1 MAVKIAVNTWLF
13 ALRFTDERVAILDS
27 VRELGFE
34 AVEISLMQPGDFN
47 CKRMRGELSRR
58 GLTCSSVA
66 VICGEGRDLRGTAE
80 QQRAALEFLKGCIDT
95 TADLECGLLNGPL
108 YSRVGRTDAKPSD
121 PRQEQLRVV
130 AAHLRT
136 LDEYAEKRGV
146 QLAIE
151 PILRFETDLI
161 NTCAEAME
169 LIAMTGSSRLGVH
182 LDTFHMNVEEANP
195 VLAVVRAGSK
205 LLNVH
210 AADNH
215 RSAPGTGAF
224 NWQGLRDALRYIDYD
239 RYVTIEAFHPDA
251 PDISFP
257 AAVRR
262 KQVPTN
268 MDVARR
274 GLAFLRS
281 LFAE

>member
-13 ALRFTDERVAILDS
+13 ALRFTDERVALLDS
-27 VRELGFE
+27 VRDLGFE
-34 AVEISLMQPGDFN
+34 AVEISLMEPGDIHGR
-47 CKRMRGELSRR
+47 KMRGELTRR

-80 QQRAALEFLKGCIDT
+80 EQRAALEFLKGCIDT

-108 YSRVGRTDAKPSD
+108 YSRVGRTDAKPTD
-121 PRQEQLRVV
+121 PRQEQLRTV
-130 AAHLRT
+130 AAHLRA
-136 LDEYAEKRGV
+136 LEEYAQKRGV
-146 QLAIE
+146 LLAIE

-161 NTCAEAME
+161 NTCAEALE
-169 LIAMTGSSRLGVH
+169 LIALTGSPRLGVH

-195 VLAVVRAGSK
+195 VLAVVRAGGR
-205 LLNVH
+205 LLNLH

-224 NWQGLRDALRYIDYD
+224 DWQGLRDALHHIGYD

-268 MDVARR
+268 ADVGRR
-274 GLAFLRS
+274 GLAFLRA